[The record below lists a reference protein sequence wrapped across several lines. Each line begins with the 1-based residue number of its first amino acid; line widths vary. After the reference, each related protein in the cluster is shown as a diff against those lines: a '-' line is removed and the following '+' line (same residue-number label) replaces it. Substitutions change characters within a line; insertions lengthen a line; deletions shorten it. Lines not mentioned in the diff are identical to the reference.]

1 MEYRSTNV
9 DRHVH
14 YLGDIVSNVRSG
26 DAGTSSHGVHLT
38 GGSTGAI
45 VTAAGDEAN
54 VTLRIAG
61 KGTGATIIGASPSS
75 FVING
80 GSLTLSTGSVL
91 QVGSTAPWGGFV
103 RQVSSF
109 ATPDFNTT
117 NAMVIN
123 STFTFTGVNSSH
135 HVVVNEINLSTDCQL
150 AGGRCGST
158 ANEVTCRFIKVSS
171 LAVAVSSGRIRILVT
186 RY

>member
-14 YLGDIVSNVRSG
+14 YLGDVVSNVRSG
-26 DAGTSSHGVHLT
+26 DAGQSSHGVQLT
-38 GGSTGAI
+38 GGSTGASI
-45 VTAAGDEAN
+45 TAAGDEAN
-54 VTLRIAG
+54 VTLSIAG

-75 FVING
+75 FVFGG
-80 GSLTLSTGSVL
+80 GSLTLSTGGLL
-91 QVGSTAPWGGFV
+91 QVGSTAPWAGFL
-103 RQVSSF
+103 RQTSSF
-109 ATPDFNTT
+109 ATPNFNTT
-117 NAMVIN
+117 NAMVFN

-150 AGGRCGST
+150 TGGRCGST
-158 ANEVTCRFIKVSS
+158 VDEVTCRFIKVSTLS
-171 LAVAVSSGRIRILVT
+171 VAATTGRVQILVT